1 MAIFTV
7 NPANPQAQEIKKAQ
21 NTHNTTHRPYETQEE
36 GRPHQNVNATVL
48 LKRRNKIISG
58 SRESK
63 VSGRERGWRGK
74 RRTVRIQEEV
84 GEKYRGSGI

>member
-1 MAIFTV
+1 M
-7 NPANPQAQEIKKAQ
+7 
-21 NTHNTTHRPYETQEE
+21 
-36 GRPHQNVNATVL
+36 NATVL